1 MYVRP
6 YWNGLLLM
14 EDVLRLALA
23 APKDRSV
30 RVCADSLLDSGTVME
45 VVTLSLGSGLLVGS
59 GV

>member
-1 MYVRP
+1 
-6 YWNGLLLM
+6 M